1 MNRRKFISTV
11 GGVMMAG
18 AGSLGGRSLVANAAE
33 QAMPSSE
40 CGPTPRQGEG
50 PYLTPDSL
58 LRSDIRE
65 DRPGVPVHFT
75 LYIKDDFWCTPIEG
89 AAVDVWHSDALGQ
102 YSGIVNE
109 LIDPDSLRLSGETND
124 MTGTSFLR
132 GHQVSDANGKVEFT
146 TIYPGWYSGRLS
158 HFHVKTIIAGLN
170 WTSHNTQLYLPPEV
184 ESAVYATAPY
194 VDRGKNPIGIDRDLV
209 ARGDAE
215 SISQLT
221 MPLAKDG
228 EGYRGE
234 FELAVTF

>member
-1 MNRRKFISTV
+1 MNRIKFISTV

-146 TIYPGWYSGRLS
+146 TIYPVHLLRHPAWVATRVICSRTRQASKIRLKSTWYGNSIAPICRHSIMISVWPSSIRL
-158 HFHVKTIIAGLN
+158 TIAAI
-170 WTSHNTQLYLPPEV
+170 
-184 ESAVYATAPY
+184 
-194 VDRGKNPIGIDRDLV
+194 
-209 ARGDAE
+209 
-215 SISQLT
+215 
-221 MPLAKDG
+221 
-228 EGYRGE
+228 
-234 FELAVTF
+234 